1 MRLRLRFAPLVAAI
15 ICTLSLNLA
24 LTPGAAAQGFSD
36 CPNLQPPPN
45 IAPMPFNSWLAM
57 AETAQIA
64 GMGDSHGILANR
76 TLFRNDNNDAVSEFR
91 RVAPQLGNTFTFLR
105 QSAEGLKRD
114 VINAM
119 GALTVRCNLMLEDAA
134 QTRFL
139 VTEAHQTAHRMRVS
153 GDSLNRVMAQFSRL
167 EFVTNSLVREHGQN
181 YRPNNSFVHQGPNI
195 ARARDAIVTYIRNW
209 QSALKL
215 LEDFA
220 SELDEVVNF
229 PQDGTFLLPGMV
241 EPLLSK
247 LGELTPR
254 FSDQQERDLAA
265 TFDGSI
271 HARGCFAPDP
281 FFASGGS
288 IQITNA
294 ATGDALTLMSVTGP
308 FAGVIPV
315 KVQFSRPTGSQCQGW
330 RAFSTAD
337 GWVEIVSVCDPGM
350 RLVADMVNGIDSPM
364 LTAVPNNSL
373 HPRSIKRM
381 FRCGTKVGDGSFP
394 LINAYSSDAR
404 SLQIIRLFS
413 QPFGFGGFQP
423 HQSDA
428 RQRITFRQF

>member
-1 MRLRLRFAPLVAAI
+1 MRLRSRFVPLAAAV
-15 ICTLSLNLA
+15 ICTLALNLA
-24 LTPGAAAQGFSD
+24 LTRSAAAQDFSD
-36 CPNLQPPPN
+36 CPILQPPPN

-57 AETAQIA
+57 AEASQIA

-76 TLFRNDNNDAVSEFR
+76 TLFRNDSNDAVFEFR

-105 QSAEGLKRD
+105 QSAEGLRRD

-119 GALTVRCNLMLEDAA
+119 GALTVRCNLMLDDAA
-134 QTRFL
+134 QTRFF
-139 VTEAHQTAHRMRVS
+139 VTEAHQTAHRMRIS
-153 GDSLNRVMAQFSRL
+153 GDGLSRVIAQFDRM
-167 EFVTNSLVREHGQN
+167 EGVTNSLVREHGQN
-181 YRPNNSFVHQGPNI
+181 YQPNHSFVHQGPNI
-195 ARARDAIVTYIRNW
+195 EVARDAIGAYIRNW

-220 SELDEVVNF
+220 SELDEVVNS
-229 PQDGTFLLPGMV
+229 PQDGTFLLPAMA

-281 FFASGGS
+281 FFASGLA
-288 IQITNA
+288 IQITSA
-294 ATGDALTLMSVTGP
+294 ATGDVLSLMNVTGP
-308 FAGVIPV
+308 AASLVPV
-315 KVQFSRPTGSQCQGW
+315 KVQFARPTGSQCQAW

-337 GWVEIVSVCDPGM
+337 GWVEIVSVCNSGM
-350 RLVADMVNGIDSPM
+350 RLVADQVNGVSTPV
-364 LTAVPNNSL
+364 LNAVPHNSL

-381 FRCGTKVGDGSFP
+381 FRCGTNAQSGSFH
-394 LINAYSSDAR
+394 LVNAYSSDTH
-404 SLQIIRLFS
+404 SLQPLNLYNLPI
-413 QPFGFGGFQP
+413 GFGVFMP
-423 HQSDA
+423 HMSGA
-428 RQRITFRQF
+428 TQRISFRQF